1 MGKISKIIACMGA
14 LAFAGAVTTS
24 AIMFNRNKN
33 LKEENAKLTTT
44 IESIG
49 DFSTVSELSAELS
62 IVKNEKQQLLLEI
75 ESYKS
80 KIAENESLI
89 NQYESR
95 EEGYLEE
102 VQSLREQNATFSERI
117 TSLEERVSI
126 LEAKEVELQ
135 NTISNLR
142 NQLQDMNNQ
151 VDKLWTIF
159 ENYTNY
165 IYSTESGTELPELE
179 LTESEAEIVNN
190 KITELTT
197 EKEKVQAQQ
206 AQIEEQ
212 KQQITQ
218 EKQELESEKI
228 TLETNKE
235 SINKEISE
243 KQESITNNETTINS
257 NNTTINNY
265 IDRVNELL
273 AKQEEGTITE
283 EETEELTTIQEEITN
298 LENTNNSLL
307 ADNETLNNEI
317 EKLKDENFV
326 IDSRITELEQRVAIL
341 EKDYSEL
348 ENQTTQLSKEINSL
362 QTQIDKF
369 SSFVGTVTIVP
380 DTTTEPDNPGETE
393 EPTEEVSSFTI
404 ISQPFNYENGMTFEQ
419 FVNSDYNIVGEGEY
433 KQIPFS
439 INENGEVVMSQPVS
453 ETETITFRVYG
464 VLASDTILNQN
475 YWFELPEVPEF
486 GLVDGQSYGDWIS
499 SENNVLKVQT
509 YDISYVNLFPEF
521 EEYKNELVLYKNDIG
536 FVLGFYCNTTHRFVN
551 IADKIGQSN
560 LALIVVGTNHYHIT
574 GEPVIENEV
583 FDDEGNRISYELVYY
598 CTQCG
603 KEVSREFVGIDSPID
618 PELCEHTETY
628 LQMIGAYYDEN
639 QNLIS
644 CDVVYYCNI
653 CGTRVS
659 VEHLDFSEKD
669 SASCVHSNLYT
680 ETLDENREDGLYKI
694 TRVYCLDCGKLVKSD
709 SVLVCDH
716 SAGTH
721 EEEVVVD
728 SEDGAQTTFINTI
741 CVNCRTV
748 VSSIEKTSD
757 TTTEGDVTS
766 EEIIVPE
773 V

>member
-1 MGKISKIIACMGA
+1 MGKISKIIACIGA

-24 AIMFNRNKN
+24 AIMFNKNKN

-62 IVKNEKQQLLLEI
+62 AVKNEKQKLLLEI
-75 ESYKS
+75 ENYKS
-80 KIAENESLI
+80 KIAENESI
-89 NQYESR
+89 IAQYESR
-95 EEGYLEE
+95 EEDYLEE
-102 VQSLREQNATFSERI
+102 VQSLREQNVTFSERI
-117 TSLEERVSI
+117 TSLEERVSV

-135 NTISNLR
+135 NTISNLQ

-393 EPTEEVSSFTI
+393 DPTEEVSSFTI

-439 INENGEVVMSQPVS
+439 INENGEVVMSQQVS

-464 VLASDTILNQN
+464 VSASDTILNQN
-475 YWFELPEVPEF
+475 YWFEFSNVPDF
-486 GLVDGQSYGDWIS
+486 GLVDGKSYGDWIS
-499 SENNVLKVQT
+499 SENNALKVQT

-536 FVLGFYCNTTHRFVN
+536 FVLGFYCNATHRFVN

-560 LALIVVGTNHYHIT
+560 LDLIVVGTNHYHIA
-574 GEPVIENEV
+574 GEPVIENEK
-583 FDDEGNRISYELVYY
+583 FDTEANRISYELVYY

-680 ETLDENREDGLYKI
+680 ETLDENREDGLYTI
-694 TRVYCLDCGKLVKSD
+694 TKVYCLDCGNLVKSD

-716 SAGTH
+716 SAGTY
-721 EEEVVVD
+721 EEEVVAD
-728 SEDGAQTTFINTI
+728 TEDGGQITYIQTI
-741 CVNCRTV
+741 CNGCGIVISV
-748 VSSIEKTSD
+748 VEKISD
-757 TTTEGDVTS
+757 TTSEETVTS
-766 EEIIVPE
+766 EV
-773 V
+773 

>member
-24 AIMFNRNKN
+24 AIMFNKNKN

-62 IVKNEKQQLLLEI
+62 AVKNEKQKLLLEI
-75 ESYKS
+75 ENYKS
-80 KIAENESLI
+80 KIAENESI
-89 NQYESR
+89 IAQYESR
-95 EEGYLEE
+95 EEDYLEE
-102 VQSLREQNATFSERI
+102 VQSLREQNVTFSERI
-117 TSLEERVSI
+117 TSLEERVSV

-135 NTISNLR
+135 NTISNLQ

-228 TLETNKE
+228 TLEANRE
-235 SINKEISE
+235 NINKEISDR
-243 KQESITNNETTINS
+243 QENITNNEATINS
-257 NNTTINNY
+257 NKITINNY
-265 IDRVNELL
+265 INRVNELL
-273 AKQEEGTITE
+273 AKQEEGTITK

-348 ENQTTQLSKEINSL
+348 ENQTTKLSKEINSL

-439 INENGEVVMSQPVS
+439 INENGEVVMSQLIS
-453 ETETITFRVYG
+453 ESETITLKIYG
-464 VLASDTILNQN
+464 VSANDTILNQN
-475 YWFELPEVPEF
+475 YWFEFSNVPEF

-536 FVLGFYCNTTHRFVN
+536 FVLGFYCNATHRFVN

-560 LALIVVGTNHYHIT
+560 LDLIVVGTNHYHIA
-574 GEPVIENEV
+574 GEPVIENEK
-583 FDDEGNRISYELVYY
+583 FDTEANRISYELVYY

-644 CDVVYYCNI
+644 CNVVYYCNI

-680 ETLDENREDGLYKI
+680 EIFNENREDGLYTI
-694 TRVYCLDCGKLVKSD
+694 TKVYCLDCGKLVSIE
-709 SVLVCDH
+709 SQLMCDH
-716 SAGTH
+716 STGTY
-721 EEEVVVD
+721 EEEVVAD
-728 SEDGAQTTFINTI
+728 TDDGGQITYIQTI
-741 CVNCRTV
+741 CNGCGIVISV
-748 VSSIEKTSD
+748 VEKISD
-757 TTTEGDVTS
+757 TTSEETVTS
-766 EEIIVPE
+766 EV
-773 V
+773 